1 MTLTQISTNGIKDA
15 NVNTADIADNAVTRA
30 KITDGE
36 VINAKLDSNAVT
48 TSKINNNA
56 VTSDK
61 IADNAVTTGKI
72 ADQAVTLAKLEHGT
86 SSNDG
91 KFLRANNGADPTF
104 ETITGTT
111 INNNA
116 DNRVITGSGTANTLN
131 GESTLTYNG
140 TTLDITKAGD
150 NAELSLISTGGSG
163 QHFNIRSINSN
174 GRLAVGT
181 ATNNHFLLEGSNNNV
196 IIADNAGKVGIGTTS
211 PQAVLH
217 VEGGSEGNLIQLSN
231 TNTGATS
238 SDGFVFGIN
247 SSLTYLYNRENKDI
261 TFGTNNLERMRID
274 SSGNIGIQTNDVKL
288 SGAGTLRINSGST
301 SGLLT
306 LDGGSTNRGG
316 EIGLYGGSN
325 GGRILFRTG
334 QGSGQQG
341 EKMRLDENGNL
352 GIGTAD
358 PDNNLQI
365 QKANGGGDVAL
376 RVTNASSTDSGTTA
390 SLYLTTS
397 PSTNFN
403 TAYIQA
409 KRADGSLNF
418 GYGNNTPGVVFY
430 GPNGDVTCR
439 KPVKTIQNT
448 VVQDTS
454 GDRFQIDLPSTSR
467 MFRVTGSF
475 KFDGNGG
482 TYRIWG
488 DLGSWSDS
496 HTPALEGVANW
507 WVNGATGDLEQDVIS
522 GRYFEAADPVD
533 ASNCEVTYD
542 LLITTQAFNG
552 SDSGQ
557 RPGVSGNI
565 SWTYS
570 QVGRAWTVFSYQD
583 INASGTDRLTTWSWD
598 IDIISGSM
606 GTGTHHYVIEEYPLT
621 AQ

>member
-56 VTSDK
+56 VTTDK
-61 IADNAVTTGKI
+61 IADSAVTTAKIATSAISEAKLGTGVVTTAKIAASAVGTYQI
-72 ADQAVTLAKLEHGT
+72 ADQAVTLAKLPHGT

-91 KFLRANNGADPTF
+91 KFLRANNGADPSF
-104 ETITGTT
+104 ETVSIPAGTT
-111 INNNA
+111 INSNA

-131 GESTLTYNG
+131 GESGLIFDG
-140 TTLDITKAGD
+140 TKL
-150 NAELSLISTGGSG
+150 
-163 QHFNIRSINSN
+163 
-174 GRLAVGT
+174 
-181 ATNNHFLLEGSNNNV
+181 
-196 IIADNAGKVGIGTTS
+196 GIGTSS
-211 PQAVLH
+211 PHRVFEINNSQPCIRL
-217 VEGGSEGNLIQLSN
+217 
-231 TNTGATS
+231 TNGTNAYDIGTG
-238 SDGFVFGIN
+238 GFVDG
-247 SSLTYLYNRENKDI
+247 SDSLCIHDQ
-261 TFGTNNLERMRID
+261 GQGERLRLD
-274 SSGNIGIQTNDVKL
+274 SSGNIAIQTNNVKL

-358 PDNNLQI
+358 PDNMLQI

-376 RVTNASSTDSGTTA
+376 RVTNATSTDSGTTA

-397 PSTNFN
+397 PSTDFN

-409 KRADGSLNF
+409 KRDGGTLNF
-418 GYGNNTPGVVFY
+418 GYGTNAPNVVFN

-448 VVQDTS
+448 VVQDSS
-454 GDRFQIDLPSTSR
+454 GDRFHIDLPSTSR
-467 MFRVTGSF
+467 MFRITGSF
-475 KFDGNGG
+475 KFSGSG

-488 DLGSWSDS
+488 DFGGWSDN
-496 HTPALEGVANW
+496 HTPALEGFANW

-522 GRYFEAADPVD
+522 GRYFEVADPVD
-533 ASNCEVTYD
+533 GSNCEVTYD

-552 SDSGQ
+552 SNSGQ

-583 INASGTDRLTTWSWD
+583 INASGTDRLTYWAWD
-598 IDIISGSM
+598 IDGVSGSM

>member
-15 NVNTADIADNAVTRA
+15 NVNTADIADDAVTTA
-30 KITDGE
+30 KI
-36 VINAKLDSNAVT
+36 ASNAVT
-48 TSKINNNA
+48 SSKIAGSA
-56 VTSDK
+56 VHSSK
-61 IADNAVTTGKI
+61 IIDAAVTTGKI
-72 ADQAVTLAKLEHGT
+72 ADNAVISSKIADSAVSGSKLGSSVVSSTKIQDNAVTTTKIADEAVTLAKLPHGT

-104 ETITGTT
+104 ETVTGTT

-131 GESTLTYNG
+131 GESTVVVDG
-140 TTLDITKAGD
+140 
-150 NAELSLISTGGSG
+150 
-163 QHFNIRSINSN
+163 N
-174 GRLAVGT
+174 GRLGVGLSSPLHKIEALNGSDQENIIVAKGADTTTEYAGMGVYGGNAIFTGGGVGSTSTGMIFRT
-181 ATNNHFLLEGSNNNV
+181 AAS
-196 IIADNAGKVGIGTTS
+196 GTE
-211 PQAVLH
+211 A
-217 VEGGSEGNLIQLSN
+217 
-231 TNTGATS
+231 
-238 SDGFVFGIN
+238 
-247 SSLTYLYNRENKDI
+247 
-261 TFGTNNLERMRID
+261 ERLGID
-274 SSGNIGIQTNDVKL
+274 SSGNVTIKTNDVAL
-288 SGAGTLRINSGST
+288 RGAGTLRINSGST

-358 PDNNLQI
+358 PDNMLQI

-376 RVTNASSTDSGTTA
+376 RVTNATSTDSGTTA

-409 KRADGSLNF
+409 KRDGGTLNF
-418 GYGNNTPGVVFY
+418 GYGSNAPGVVFY

-448 VVQDTS
+448 VVQDTV

-467 MFRVTGSF
+467 MFRITGSF
-475 KFDGNGG
+475 KFDGTGAG
-482 TYRIWG
+482 ATYRIWG

-496 HTPALEGVANW
+496 HSPALEGFANW

-522 GRYFEAADPVD
+522 GRYFEVADPVD
-533 ASNCEVTYD
+533 PSNCEVTYD
-542 LLITTQAFNG
+542 LLVTTQAFNG
-552 SDSGQ
+552 SNSGQ

-583 INASGTDRLTTWSWD
+583 INASGTDRLTSWSWD
-598 IDIISGSM
+598 IDNVSGSM